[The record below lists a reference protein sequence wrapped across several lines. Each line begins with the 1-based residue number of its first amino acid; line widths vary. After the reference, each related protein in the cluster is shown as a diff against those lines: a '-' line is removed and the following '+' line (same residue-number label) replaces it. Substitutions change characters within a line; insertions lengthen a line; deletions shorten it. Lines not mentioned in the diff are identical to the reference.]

1 MPGTRIHLR
10 LRTSYLT
17 PADDNATPRGSLFAS
32 WAVRFVYTPSLRLE
46 NVAQAARNE
55 RGVGS
60 PSLRTDEGSWTCIS
74 ERCLTFFHFF
84 EKFFESVFGCSFSFF
99 LERMRVEYLTVQRA
113 LLPDSRIILE
123 LLVEFIDMILC
134 TPQSNTNCTNSIQA
148 VPSSTTSLILRIFPS
163 VKLET
168 RFETTTGR
176 RRRRRSVAQTS
187 IRLFRTF
194 SHFLSKSK
202 RTMRK
207 DRTKL
212 SYETPIHRF
221 HQAWESFRRRWFKCL
236 NDVLGTWISISGN
249 INDRISIKGWE

>member
-1 MPGTRIHLR
+1 MQP
-10 LRTSYLT
+10 
-17 PADDNATPRGSLFAS
+17 PAGAFSPREPWGL
-32 WAVRFVYTPSLRLE
+32 YTPPPSAWKTWPKPRETNGESALPPSEQTKDRGRASLKG
-46 NVAQAARNE
+46 AWPF
-55 RGVGS
+55 S
-60 PSLRTDEGSWTCIS
+60 TSLKSF
-74 ERCLTFFHFF
+74 L
-84 EKFFESVFGCSFSFF
+84 KVFSAVLFLFF

-221 HQAWESFRRRWFKCL
+221 HQTWESFRRRWFKCL

>member
-55 RGVGS
+55 E
-60 PSLRTDEGSWTCIS
+60 SLPLRIDEGSWTCIS

-202 RTMRK
+202 RTMRN

-221 HQAWESFRRRWFKCL
+221 HQTWESFRRRWFKCL